1 MKNNDIQITF
11 NRQFFVD
18 LAKTSELNVE
28 HIRLLSDVHNH
39 EIVVGGK
46 LLDELIEVQTQLE
59 RLEAMGDDELRA
71 FFIELHRPTPDE
83 WGNSEEE
90 IADWEAYNPMET

>member
-39 EIVVGGK
+39 EITV
-46 LLDELIEVQTQLE
+46 
-59 RLEAMGDDELRA
+59 
-71 FFIELHRPTPDE
+71 
-83 WGNSEEE
+83 
-90 IADWEAYNPMET
+90 